1 MKKSKKST
9 YTIYSCSLTKSPL
22 NYVTKMLPELKIAK
36 EFKRISTKPI
46 LKQTNKMR
54 QNEDDRTI
62 KSRTFGMAWGSK
74 CTQAGRTIP
83 LTTETMVRVIYN
95 HPKDI

>member
-9 YTIYSCSLTKSPL
+9 YTIYSCSQTISPL

-36 EFKRISTKPI
+36 EFKRFSTKPI

-54 QNEDDRTI
+54 QNEDDQAI
-62 KSRTFGMAWGSK
+62 KSRTFGMAWGS
-74 CTQAGRTIP
+74 TQAGRTDPICIGT
-83 LTTETMVRVIYN
+83 LVLVIYN
-95 HPKDI
+95 LLE